1 MAVGTP
7 TAYVYNGQPTT
18 SDAALYTAS
27 GSPATF
33 ANIMAVNTTGGAV
46 TLTLSVHRSLS
57 GEVETICTALSLPTH
72 SAVSLVYDPLEALGE
87 VVLDVGDA
95 LHGLAS
101 AGSSIT
107 VTAF

>member
-7 TAYVYNGQPTT
+7 VAYLYTGQPAT

-27 GSPATF
+27 GSPVTF
-33 ANIMAVNTTGGAV
+33 SSLVAVNATGGAV
-46 TLTLSVHRSLS
+46 TLSLSVHRSLS
-57 GEVETICTALSLPTH
+57 GEVETICDTLSLPTH

-87 VVLDVGDA
+87 VVLDDGDS

-101 AGSSIT
+101 AGTSIT